1 MKLTKQDTR
10 LRRARRGREKIK
22 ELAALRLSVHRTPQH
37 IYAQIFAPHGDQV
50 LVAASTL
57 QKDVRGEL
65 KTTGNIEAAKAVGRA
80 IAERAKAKGI
90 DKVAFDRSGFMYHG
104 RVKALA
110 EAARLS
116 SNRPR
121 SLRGVMARV
130 EKPVSG
136 DDLLEKLV
144 AVNRVAKVVKGG
156 KQFGFTALTVVGDGA
171 GRVGFGYGKA
181 REVPVA
187 ISKAMMQARKSLVSV
202 SLRNDTLF
210 YAVKGKH
217 GTTRVYMQPAADGTG
232 VIAGGGMRAVFECA
246 GVRNVLAKSY
256 GSRNPINVV
265 RATMDALAKLRT
277 PDDIAAKRGKSV
289 AELVE

>member
-1 MKLTKQDTR
+1 
-10 LRRARRGREKIK
+10 
-22 ELAALRLSVHRTPQH
+22 
-37 IYAQIFAPHGDQV
+37 
-50 LVAASTL
+50 
-57 QKDVRGEL
+57 
-65 KTTGNIEAAKAVGRA
+65 
-80 IAERAKAKGI
+80 
-90 DKVAFDRSGFMYHG
+90 
-104 RVKALA
+104 
-110 EAARLS
+110 
-116 SNRPR
+116 
-121 SLRGVMARV
+121 MARI
-130 EKPVSG
+130 EKPQSG

-187 ISKAMMQARKSLVSV
+187 ISKAMMQARKSLVTV
-202 SLRNDTLF
+202 SLKSDTLF
-210 YAVKGKH
+210 YAVKGQH

-265 RATMDALAKLRT
+265 RATMDALGKLRT
-277 PDDIAAKRGKSV
+277 PDDIAAKRGKT
-289 AELVE
+289 VEEIVS

>member
-1 MKLTKQDTR
+1 
-10 LRRARRGREKIK
+10 
-22 ELAALRLSVHRTPQH
+22 
-37 IYAQIFAPHGDQV
+37 
-50 LVAASTL
+50 
-57 QKDVRGEL
+57 
-65 KTTGNIEAAKAVGRA
+65 
-80 IAERAKAKGI
+80 
-90 DKVAFDRSGFMYHG
+90 
-104 RVKALA
+104 
-110 EAARLS
+110 
-116 SNRPR
+116 
-121 SLRGVMARV
+121 MARV

-187 ISKAMMQARKSLVSV
+187 ISKAMMQARKSLVNV
-202 SLRNDTLF
+202 ALKNDTLH
-210 YAVKGKH
+210 YAVKGRH

-265 RATMDALAKLRT
+265 RATMDALGKLQA
-277 PDDIAAKRGKSV
+277 PADIAAKRGKTV
-289 AELVE
+289 EELVGAT